1 MPRAAY
7 ILIAVLAFLLG
18 AVVVAVNSDAL
29 RVDVL
34 LARIEL
40 TTGQW
45 LVIAFALGW
54 GAGVLAAWRFVRK
67 LTTERADLRRN
78 LRLAEAELRNL
89 RALPHDGT

>member
-7 ILIAVLAFLLG
+7 ILIGALAFLLG
-18 AVVVAVNSDAL
+18 AVVVAVNAERL

-34 LARIEL
+34 FTRIEL

-45 LVIAFALGW
+45 LIIEFALGW
-54 GAGVLAAWRFVRK
+54 AAGVAAAWRFVRR

-89 RALPHDGT
+89 RAVPHDGA

>member
-7 ILIAVLAFLLG
+7 ILITVVAFLLG
-18 AVVVAVNSDAL
+18 AVVAAVNDERL

-34 LARIEL
+34 FAEIEL

-45 LVIAFALGW
+45 LVIAFVIGW
-54 GAGVLAAWRFVRK
+54 LAGVFAAWRFVRK
-67 LTTERADLRRN
+67 LTGERADLRRN

-89 RALPHDGT
+89 RAVPHDGA

>member
-7 ILIAVLAFLLG
+7 ILITVVAFLLG
-18 AVVVAVNSDAL
+18 AVVAAVNDERL

-34 LARIEL
+34 FAEIEL

-45 LVIAFALGW
+45 LVIAFVIGW
-54 GAGVLAAWRFVRK
+54 LAGVFAAWRFVRK
-67 LTTERADLRRN
+67 LTAERADLRRN

-89 RALPHDGT
+89 RAVPHDGA

>member
-7 ILIAVLAFLLG
+7 ILIGVVAFLLG
-18 AVVVAVNSDAL
+18 AVVAAVNSERL

-34 LARIEL
+34 FTQIEL

-45 LVIAFALGW
+45 LVIAFVIGW
-54 GAGVLAAWRFVRK
+54 LAGVFAAWRFVRQ
-67 LTTERADLRRN
+67 LTGERADLRRN

-89 RALPHDGT
+89 RAVPHDGA

>member
-7 ILIAVLAFLLG
+7 ILVIVLVFLLG
-18 AVVVAVNSDAL
+18 AVVAAVNIERL

-34 LARIEL
+34 FAEIEL

-45 LVIAFALGW
+45 LMIAFVIGW
-54 GAGVLAAWRFVRK
+54 LAGVCAAWRFVRK

-89 RALPHDGT
+89 RAVPHDGA

>member
-7 ILIAVLAFLLG
+7 ILVIVLVFLLG
-18 AVVVAVNSDAL
+18 AVVAAVNIERL

-34 LARIEL
+34 FAEIEL

-45 LVIAFALGW
+45 LTIAFVIGW
-54 GAGVLAAWRFVRK
+54 LAGVFAAWRFVRK

-89 RALPHDGT
+89 RAVPHDGA

>member
-7 ILIAVLAFLLG
+7 ILIGVLAFLLG
-18 AVVVAVNSDAL
+18 AVIVAVNSERL

-34 LARIEL
+34 FTRIEL
-40 TTGQW
+40 STVQW
-45 LVIAFALGW
+45 LVIAFLLGW
-54 GAGVLAAWRFVRK
+54 AAGVVAAWRFVRR

-89 RALPHDGT
+89 RAVPHDGA

>member
-7 ILIAVLAFLLG
+7 ILIIVVVFLLG
-18 AVVVAVNSDAL
+18 AVVAAVNDERL

-34 LARIEL
+34 FAGIEL

-45 LVIAFALGW
+45 LVIAFVIGW
-54 GAGVLAAWRFVRK
+54 LAGVFTAWRFVRR

-89 RALPHDGT
+89 RAVPHDGS

>member
-1 MPRAAY
+1 MPRAVY
-7 ILIAVLAFLLG
+7 ILITVVAFLLG
-18 AVVVAVNSDAL
+18 AVVAAVNDERL

-34 LARIEL
+34 FARIEL

-45 LVIAFALGW
+45 LVIAFVIGW
-54 GAGVLAAWRFVRK
+54 LAGVFAAWRFVRR

-89 RALPHDGT
+89 RAVPHDGA

>member
-7 ILIAVLAFLLG
+7 ILVIVLVFLLG
-18 AVVVAVNSDAL
+18 AVVAAVNIERL

-34 LARIEL
+34 FAEIEL

-45 LVIAFALGW
+45 LMIAFVIGW
-54 GAGVLAAWRFVRK
+54 LAGVFAAWRFVRK

-89 RALPHDGT
+89 RAVPHDGA

>member
-7 ILIAVLAFLLG
+7 ILIGALVFLLG
-18 AVVVAVNSDAL
+18 AVVVAVNAERL

-34 LARIEL
+34 FTRIEL
-40 TTGQW
+40 TAGQW
-45 LVIAFALGW
+45 LIIAFTLGW
-54 GAGVLAAWRFVRK
+54 AAGVAAAWRFVRR

-89 RALPHDGT
+89 RAVPHDGA

>member
-7 ILIAVLAFLLG
+7 ILIGAFVFLLG
-18 AVVVAVNSDAL
+18 AVVVAVNDDRL

-34 LARIEL
+34 FAEIEL
-40 TTGQW
+40 TMGQW
-45 LVIAFALGW
+45 LVIAFLIGW
-54 GAGVLAAWRFVRK
+54 VAGVAAAWRFVRR

-89 RALPHDGT
+89 RAVPPDGT